1 MKSSHELL
9 REIEALA
16 AQQRHSGRM
25 MLKALRHQGDYGT
38 LHKPRPTGQG
48 FDLLKAESA
57 LRRLEREGAL
67 TDDQAGEAWRRLNN
81 LRPTATLRLT

>member
-9 REIEALA
+9 REIEELA
-16 AQQRHSGRM
+16 AQQRHSGRQ

-48 FDLLKAESA
+48 YDLCKAETA

-67 TDDQAGEAWRRLNN
+67 TDSQAGEAWRRLSN
-81 LRPTATLRLT
+81 LRPTAIFRVN